1 MKLETYKKI
10 RTVIAFSIAILTA
23 YGAIQ
28 NNIFIVVV
36 AVTLGIVVLSISRRG
51 LTEIARDERTIL
63 IRSKAASAT
72 VAITTVAMAIL
83 GLSLVFLSGQ
93 GIGNYE
99 QIGYLLAYQAT
110 IVLCLNSFLSYYYRN
125 KLGG

>member
-1 MKLETYKKI
+1 MKLDTYQKI
-10 RTVIAFSIAILTA
+10 RTAIAFSIAILVA

-28 NNIFIVVV
+28 NSIFIVVM
-36 AVTLGIVVLSISRRG
+36 AVTLGIVTLYISRRG
-51 LTEIARDERTIL
+51 LSEVVHDERTIL

-72 VAITTVAMAIL
+72 LAIITVGMAII
-83 GLSLVFLSGQ
+83 GLSLVFLSGR

-99 QIGYLLAYQAT
+99 QIGYLLAYQAN
-110 IVLCLNSFLSYYYRN
+110 IILCLNALLSYYYRK

>member
-1 MKLETYKKI
+1 MKLETYNRI
-10 RTVIAFSIAILTA
+10 RTAIAFAIAILMA
-23 YGAIQ
+23 YGVLQ
-28 NNIFIVVV
+28 NNIFITVL
-36 AVTLGIVVLSISRRG
+36 AITSGIIALYISRRG
-51 LTEIARDERTIL
+51 LSKIVHDERTIL

-72 VAITTVAMAIL
+72 VAITTVAMAIV

-110 IVLCLNSFLSYYYRN
+110 IILCLNAVLSYYYRN

>member
-1 MKLETYKKI
+1 MKLQTYNRI
-10 RTVIAFSIAILTA
+10 RTLIVFAQAMLMA
-23 YGAIQ
+23 YGVIQ

-36 AVTLGIVVLSISRRG
+36 AVTAGIVALYISRRG
-51 LTEIARDERTIL
+51 LTDIVRDERTIL

-72 VAITTVAMAIL
+72 VAITTVAMAIV
-83 GLSLVFLSGQ
+83 GLSLVLLSGQ

-99 QIGYLLAYQAT
+99 QIGYLLAYQAS
-110 IVLCLNSFLSYYYRN
+110 IILCLNALLSYYYRN

>member
-1 MKLETYKKI
+1 LKLEPYNKI
-10 RTVIAFSIAILTA
+10 KTAIVLATAILVG
-23 YGAIQ
+23 YGVLQ

-36 AVTLGIVVLSISRRG
+36 AVTSGIVALYISRRG
-51 LTEIARDERTIL
+51 LTEIAHDERTIL

-72 VAITTVAMAIL
+72 VAITTLAMAVV

-93 GIGNYE
+93 EIGHYE
-99 QIGYLLAYQAT
+99 QIGYLLAYQAII
-110 IVLCLNSFLSYYYRN
+110 IVGLNAFLSYYYRN

>member
-10 RTVIAFSIAILTA
+10 RIAIAFATAILMA
-23 YGAIQ
+23 YAVLQ
-28 NNIFIVVV
+28 NNISIAVV
-36 AVTLGIVVLSISRRG
+36 AVTSGIVALYISRRS
-51 LTEIARDERTIL
+51 LTEIVHDERTIL
-63 IRSKAASAT
+63 IHSKAASAT
-72 VAITTVAMAIL
+72 VAITTVAMAIV
-83 GLSLVFLSGQ
+83 GLSLVFLSAQ

-110 IVLCLNSFLSYYYRN
+110 IILCLNALLGYYYRK